1 MNSNRT
7 SAPVAV
13 PGFIYVLSSPN
24 CASLK
29 IGRTDRLP
37 PHRLKEIN
45 ADPTY
50 RQRGPWSIVQV
61 AQVTDTVAVETRIH
75 RVLRSRAD
83 TSIAGQKEL
92 FDVSVPEACRLIREV
107 PTRGE
112 LSSYPK
118 LERCFF
124 DENLAGY
131 LDAIYGMSGL
141 SNFINDQG
149 AWTLTLFTGTAG
161 GRYFTLNI
169 GRHEVAFS
177 SPPRRG
183 ENDHYNF
190 LLVDRL
196 VLDYPEVLKWAQ
208 RHGGFVDSNVTY
220 KTQRD
225 RAARIAIWGDFTDA
239 NELLTLPGV
248 RRALI
253 AYWVEGLL
261 EMRESGRESSFKRF
275 HEWNA
280 VAELQRRAEGL
291 PRLFGGATGDL
302 DETDYRADGS
312 WDQTRGR

>member
-1 MNSNRT
+1 MTRNIAQT
-7 SAPVAV
+7 VGPGETV

-50 RQRGPWSIVQV
+50 RKHGPWSIVQV
-61 AQVTDTVAVETRIH
+61 AQVTDTVSVETRIH
-75 RVLRSRAD
+75 RSLRSRAD
-83 TSIAGQKEL
+83 TNIAGQKEL
-92 FDVSVPEACRLIREV
+92 FEVSITEACRLIRET
-107 PTRGE
+107 PTRDE
-112 LSSYPK
+112 LMSYPK
-118 LERCFF
+118 LERAFF
-124 DENLAGY
+124 DNNLARY
-131 LDAIYGMSGL
+131 LDALYATAGM

-149 AWTLTLFTGTAG
+149 AWTLSLFTSTAG

-169 GRHEVAFS
+169 GPHEVAFS
-177 SPPRRG
+177 SLAPRG
-183 ENDHYNF
+183 EDTHGSS

-196 VLDYPEVLKWAQ
+196 VLDYPEVQEWVEH
-208 RHGGFVDSNVTY
+208 HGGFIDSDVGY

-239 NELLTLPGV
+239 IELLKVPGV

-253 AYWVEGLL
+253 AYWVEGIL
-261 EMRESGRESSFKRF
+261 EMRESGRESSFKRS
-275 HEWNA
+275 HQWNA

-291 PRLFGGATGDL
+291 PSLF
-302 DETDYRADGS
+302 S
-312 WDQTRGR
+312 